1 VSDEREKRT
10 FTIEITGYQD
20 EEAVARVRD
29 YLRSVFPERPPE
41 AIDRAMERQPLR
53 FRAQATPER
62 AVRLQQALVS
72 RGALAILLESG
83 TPPASAETRPAEP
96 VGTPAPEPA
105 GEPPPPPE
113 TEPAREPAP
122 APPVETRAAPP
133 AEEPSSPTAVSS
145 GIVEAALDDHP
156 LPDPREEPPAAP
168 PPNEFPPEEAPLFF
182 WNAWAAAVFS
192 PRRFFR
198 TLHAPGGTVRALL
211 FAAVLGLLAAVL
223 SFPARTLGAFENG
236 VIDKMGLTE
245 RYLIL
250 VFMEPLATVI
260 ATCFIAWLLHFGLRI
275 MAGPRP
281 FEVTLKV
288 VAYTT
293 AAGVFAAIPRA
304 GSGIAALLALVL
316 TLVGLSSAQ
325 RVRPI
330 QAMGAVVFPVLFLA
344 GVLLATLGGL
354 ALGGFLILEA
364 LRS

>member
-1 VSDEREKRT
+1 VSDKREKRT

-29 YLRSVFPERPPE
+29 YLRSVFPEQPPE
-41 AIDRAMERQPLR
+41 AIDRAMELQPLR

-62 AVRLQQALVS
+62 AIRLQQALVS
-72 RGALAILLESG
+72 RGALAILTERG
-83 TPPASAETRPAEP
+83 APAASAETRPAEP
-96 VGTPAPEPA
+96 GETPPTEPA
-105 GEPPPPPE
+105 SETAPPPE
-113 TEPAREPAP
+113 TEPAHAPAP
-122 APPVETRAAPP
+122 APPVETPAAPP
-133 AEEPSSPTAVSS
+133 AE
-145 GIVEAALDDHP
+145 GIVEVPLDGRP
-156 LPDPREEPPAAP
+156 PPGLREEPPAAP
-168 PPNEFPPEEAPLFF
+168 SPNDFPPEETPLFF

-211 FAAVLGLLAAVL
+211 FAAVLGLLAAIL
-223 SFPARTLGAFENG
+223 SFPARTLGAFERG
-236 VIDKMGLTE
+236 VTDKMGLTE
-245 RYLIL
+245 RYVTL
-250 VFMEPLATVI
+250 VFTEPLATVI

-316 TLVGLSSAQ
+316 TLIGLSSAQ

-330 QAMGAVVFPVLFLA
+330 QAIGAVVFPVLFLA
-344 GVLLATLGGL
+344 GVLLAALGGL
-354 ALGGFLILEA
+354 AVGGFLILEA